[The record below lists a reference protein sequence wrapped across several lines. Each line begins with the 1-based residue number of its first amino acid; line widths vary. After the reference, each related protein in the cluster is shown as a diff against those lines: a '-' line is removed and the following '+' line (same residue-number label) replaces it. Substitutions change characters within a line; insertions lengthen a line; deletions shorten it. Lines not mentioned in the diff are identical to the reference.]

1 MIYDPLELTTELI
14 KCRSVTPQNDG
25 AIELLSEKLQKIGF
39 NCEILEFSENDSDS
53 IKNLWAKIGDKSPT
67 LSFAGHTDVVPEGD
81 ETLWESPPFDGINDG
96 NKIIGRGA
104 VDMKGSIGSFISAIS
119 IFLDKNGKQFNG
131 SISLIITGDEEGKAV
146 NGTQKLLEWMEK
158 NNHTFD
164 DCIVG
169 EPTNPNKLGEMIKIG
184 RRGSTNIT
192 LTLKGNEGHV
202 AYPQLAD
209 NPIPKLILIL
219 NELIKE
225 PLDEGNEYF
234 DASNLEI
241 TSIDAGNSASNVIP
255 PEITAKLNIR
265 YNDNFTKEKIESE
278 IESRLKKHDY
288 EYSINFEHSGDSF
301 ITEPGEF
308 VNNLSKIIEK
318 HCKITPTL
326 STTGGTSDARFI
338 KNYGRV
344 VEFGLVGASMH
355 KINEYSNNADIEKL
369 KDIYLD
375 VLNDYFS

>member
-25 AIELLSEKLQKIGF
+25 AIELLSEKLQKIGV
-39 NCEILEFSENDSDS
+39 NCEIVEFSENDSDS

-96 NKIIGRGA
+96 NKIVGRGA
-104 VDMKGSIGSFISAIS
+104 VDMKGSIGSFISAVS
-119 IFLDKNGKQFNG
+119 IFLDKNGKKFNG

-255 PEITAKLNIR
+255 PEISAKLNIR
-265 YNDNFTKEKIESE
+265 YNDNFTKEKIESD

>member
-39 NCEILEFSENDSDS
+39 NCEIVEFSENDSDS

-96 NKIIGRGA
+96 NKIVGRGA

-119 IFLDKNGKQFNG
+119 IFLDKNGKKFNG

-146 NGTQKLLEWMEK
+146 NGTQKLLERMEK

-255 PEITAKLNIR
+255 PEISAKLNIR

-308 VNNLSKIIEK
+308 VNNLSKIVKK

>member
-278 IESRLKKHDY
+278 IESRLKKHNY

-308 VNNLSKIIEK
+308 VNNLSKIVEK

>member
-53 IKNLWAKIGDKSPT
+53 IKNLWAKIGDKSPI

-96 NKIIGRGA
+96 NKIVGRGA
-104 VDMKGSIGSFISAIS
+104 VDMKGSIGSFISAVS
-119 IFLDKNGKQFNG
+119 IFLDKNGKKFNG

>member
-39 NCEILEFSENDSDS
+39 NCEIVEFSENDSDS

-96 NKIIGRGA
+96 NKIVGRGA

-119 IFLDKNGKQFNG
+119 IFLDKNGKKFNG

-255 PEITAKLNIR
+255 QEISAKLNIR

-278 IESRLKKHDY
+278 IKSRLKKHDY

>member
-39 NCEILEFSENDSDS
+39 NCEIVEFSENDSDS

-255 PEITAKLNIR
+255 QEISAKLNIR

-278 IESRLKKHDY
+278 IESRLKKHNY

-375 VLNDYFS
+375 VLNHYFS

>member
-39 NCEILEFSENDSDS
+39 NCEIVEFSENDSDS

-96 NKIIGRGA
+96 NKIVGRGA
-104 VDMKGSIGSFISAIS
+104 VDMKGSIGSFISAVS
-119 IFLDKNGKQFNG
+119 IFLDKNGKKFNG

-255 PEITAKLNIR
+255 QEISAKLNIR

-278 IESRLKKHDY
+278 IESRLKKHNY

-308 VNNLSKIIEK
+308 VNNLSKIVEK

>member
-308 VNNLSKIIEK
+308 VNNLSKIVEK

>member
-39 NCEILEFSENDSDS
+39 NCEIVEFSENDSDS

-308 VNNLSKIIEK
+308 VNNLSKIVEK

>member
-39 NCEILEFSENDSDS
+39 NCEIVEFSENDSDS

-96 NKIIGRGA
+96 NKIVGRGA

-119 IFLDKNGKQFNG
+119 IFLDKNGKKFNG

-255 PEITAKLNIR
+255 PEISAKLNIR

-308 VNNLSKIIEK
+308 VNNLSKIVEK

>member
-39 NCEILEFSENDSDS
+39 NCEIVEFSENDSDS

-96 NKIIGRGA
+96 NKIVGRGA
-104 VDMKGSIGSFISAIS
+104 VDMKGSIGSFISAVS
-119 IFLDKNGKQFNG
+119 IFLDKNGKKFNG

-209 NPIPKLILIL
+209 NPIPKLISIL

-255 PEITAKLNIR
+255 PEISAKLNIR
-265 YNDNFTKEKIESE
+265 YNDNFTKEKIESD
-278 IESRLKKHDY
+278 IESRLKKHKY
-288 EYSINFEHSGDSF
+288 E
-301 ITEPGEF
+301 
-308 VNNLSKIIEK
+308 
-318 HCKITPTL
+318 
-326 STTGGTSDARFI
+326 
-338 KNYGRV
+338 
-344 VEFGLVGASMH
+344 
-355 KINEYSNNADIEKL
+355 
-369 KDIYLD
+369 
-375 VLNDYFS
+375 

>member
-39 NCEILEFSENDSDS
+39 DCEIVEFSENDSDS
-53 IKNLWAKIGDKSPT
+53 IKNLWEKIGDKSPT

-96 NKIIGRGA
+96 NKIVGRGA

-119 IFLDKNGKQFNG
+119 IFLDKNGKKFNG

-255 PEITAKLNIR
+255 QEISAKLNIR
-265 YNDNFTKEKIESE
+265 YNDNFTKEKIEIE
-278 IESRLKKHDY
+278 IESLLKKHDY

>member
-39 NCEILEFSENDSDS
+39 NCEIVEFSENDSDS

-119 IFLDKNGKQFNG
+119 IFLDKNGKKFNG

-146 NGTQKLLEWMEK
+146 NGTQKLLKWMEK

-255 PEITAKLNIR
+255 PEISAKLNIR

>member
-39 NCEILEFSENDSDS
+39 NCEIVEFSENDSDS

-255 PEITAKLNIR
+255 PEISAKLNIR

-308 VNNLSKIIEK
+308 VNNLSKIVEK

>member
-39 NCEILEFSENDSDS
+39 NCEIVEFSENDSDS
-53 IKNLWAKIGDKSPT
+53 IKNLWAKIGDKSPI

-96 NKIIGRGA
+96 NKIVGRGA
-104 VDMKGSIGSFISAIS
+104 VDMKGSIGSFISAVS
-119 IFLDKNGKQFNG
+119 IFLDKNGKKFNG

-255 PEITAKLNIR
+255 PEISAKLNIR

>member
-39 NCEILEFSENDSDS
+39 NCEIVEFSENDSDS

-96 NKIIGRGA
+96 NKIVGRGA

-119 IFLDKNGKQFNG
+119 IFLDKNGKKFNG

-375 VLNDYFS
+375 VLKDYFS

>member
-39 NCEILEFSENDSDS
+39 NCEIVEFSENDSDS
-53 IKNLWAKIGDKSPT
+53 IKNLWAKIGDKSPI

-96 NKIIGRGA
+96 NKIVGRGA
-104 VDMKGSIGSFISAIS
+104 VDMKGSIGSFISAVS
-119 IFLDKNGKQFNG
+119 IFLDKNGKKFNG

-146 NGTQKLLEWMEK
+146 NGTQKLLKWMEK

-255 PEITAKLNIR
+255 QEISAKLNIR

-278 IESRLKKHDY
+278 IESRLKKHNY
-288 EYSINFEHSGDSF
+288 EYSINFEHSGNSF

-308 VNNLSKIIEK
+308 VNNLSKIVEK

>member
-39 NCEILEFSENDSDS
+39 NCEIVEFSENDSDS
-53 IKNLWAKIGDKSPT
+53 IKNLWAKIGDKSPI

-96 NKIIGRGA
+96 NKIVGRGA

-131 SISLIITGDEEGKAV
+131 SISLIITGDEEGKAA

-265 YNDNFTKEKIESE
+265 YNDNFTC
-278 IESRLKKHDY
+278 LLY
-288 EYSINFEHSGDSF
+288 
-301 ITEPGEF
+301 
-308 VNNLSKIIEK
+308 
-318 HCKITPTL
+318 
-326 STTGGTSDARFI
+326 TSDA
-338 KNYGRV
+338 
-344 VEFGLVGASMH
+344 
-355 KINEYSNNADIEKL
+355 ADE
-369 KDIYLD
+369 
-375 VLNDYFS
+375 

>member
-39 NCEILEFSENDSDS
+39 NCEIVEFSENDSDS

-96 NKIIGRGA
+96 NKIVGRGA

-119 IFLDKNGKQFNG
+119 IFLEKNRKKFNG

-234 DASNLEI
+234 DAANLEI

-255 PEITAKLNIR
+255 PEISAKLNIR

>member
-25 AIELLSEKLQKIGF
+25 AIELVSEKLEKIGF
-39 NCEILEFSENDSDS
+39 NCEIVEFSENDSDS

-241 TSIDAGNSASNVIP
+241 TSIDVGNSASNVIP
-255 PEITAKLNIR
+255 PEISAKLNIR

-278 IESRLKKHDY
+278 IKSRLKKYDY

-308 VNNLSKIIEK
+308 VNNLSKIVEK

>member
-96 NKIIGRGA
+96 NKIVGRGA

-219 NELIKE
+219 NELVKE

-255 PEITAKLNIR
+255 PEISAKLNIR

-308 VNNLSKIIEK
+308 VNNLSKIVKK

>member
-39 NCEILEFSENDSDS
+39 NCEIVEFSENDSDS

-67 LSFAGHTDVVPEGD
+67 LSFGGHTDVVPEGD

-255 PEITAKLNIR
+255 PEISAKLNIR

-278 IESRLKKHDY
+278 IKSRLKKHDY

-308 VNNLSKIIEK
+308 VNNLSKIVEK

>member
-39 NCEILEFSENDSDS
+39 NCEIVEFSENDSDS

>member
-53 IKNLWAKIGDKSPT
+53 IKNLWAKIGDKSPI

-96 NKIIGRGA
+96 NKIVGRGA
-104 VDMKGSIGSFISAIS
+104 VDMKGSIGSFISAVS
-119 IFLDKNGKQFNG
+119 IFLDKNGKKFNG

-255 PEITAKLNIR
+255 PEISAKLNIR

-308 VNNLSKIIEK
+308 VNNLSKIVEK

>member
-39 NCEILEFSENDSDS
+39 NCEIVEFSENDSDS

-255 PEITAKLNIR
+255 REISAKLNIR

-278 IESRLKKHDY
+278 IESRLKKHNY

-308 VNNLSKIIEK
+308 VNNLSKIVKK

-375 VLNDYFS
+375 VLKDYFS

>member
-39 NCEILEFSENDSDS
+39 NCEIVEFSENDSDS

-255 PEITAKLNIR
+255 PEISAKLNIR

>member
-39 NCEILEFSENDSDS
+39 NCEIVEFSENDSDS

-96 NKIIGRGA
+96 NKIVGRGA
-104 VDMKGSIGSFISAIS
+104 VDMKGSIGSFISAVS
-119 IFLDKNGKQFNG
+119 IFLDKNGKKFNG

-255 PEITAKLNIR
+255 PEISAKLNIR

-308 VNNLSKIIEK
+308 VNNLSKIVEK

>member
-39 NCEILEFSENDSDS
+39 NCEIVEFSENDSDS

-96 NKIIGRGA
+96 NKIVGRGA

-119 IFLDKNGKQFNG
+119 IFLDKNGKKFNG

-146 NGTQKLLEWMEK
+146 NGTQKLLKWMEK

-255 PEITAKLNIR
+255 PEISAKLNIR

-375 VLNDYFS
+375 VLNHYFS

>member
-39 NCEILEFSENDSDS
+39 NCEIVEFSENDSDS

-96 NKIIGRGA
+96 NKIVGRGA

-119 IFLDKNGKQFNG
+119 IFLEKNRKKFNG

-255 PEITAKLNIR
+255 PEISAKLNIR

>member
-39 NCEILEFSENDSDS
+39 NCEIVEFSENDSDS

-96 NKIIGRGA
+96 NKIVGRGA

-119 IFLDKNGKQFNG
+119 IFLNKNGKKFNG

-255 PEITAKLNIR
+255 PEISAKLNIR

-308 VNNLSKIIEK
+308 VNNLSKIVKK

>member
-39 NCEILEFSENDSDS
+39 NCEIVEFSENDSDS

-96 NKIIGRGA
+96 NKIVGRGA

-119 IFLDKNGKQFNG
+119 IFLDKNGKKFNG

-255 PEITAKLNIR
+255 PEISAKLNIR

>member
-53 IKNLWAKIGDKSPT
+53 IKNLWAKIGDKSPI

-96 NKIIGRGA
+96 NKIVGRGA
-104 VDMKGSIGSFISAIS
+104 VDMKGSIGSFISAVS
-119 IFLDKNGKQFNG
+119 IFLDKNGKKFNG

-146 NGTQKLLEWMEK
+146 NGTQKLLKWMEK

-255 PEITAKLNIR
+255 PEISAKLNIR

-308 VNNLSKIIEK
+308 VNNLSKIVEK

>member
-39 NCEILEFSENDSDS
+39 NCEIVEFSENDSDS
-53 IKNLWAKIGDKSPT
+53 IKNLWAKIGDKSPI

-96 NKIIGRGA
+96 NKIVGRGA

-119 IFLDKNGKQFNG
+119 IFLEKNRKKFNG

-255 PEITAKLNIR
+255 PEISAKLNIR
-265 YNDNFTKEKIESE
+265 YNDNFTKEKIESD

>member
-39 NCEILEFSENDSDS
+39 NCEIVEFSENDSDS

-96 NKIIGRGA
+96 NKIVGRGA

-119 IFLDKNGKQFNG
+119 IFLDKNGKKFNG

-146 NGTQKLLEWMEK
+146 NGTQKLLKWMEK

-255 PEITAKLNIR
+255 QEISAKFNIR

-308 VNNLSKIIEK
+308 VNNLSKIVEK

>member
-39 NCEILEFSENDSDS
+39 NCEIVEFSENDSDS

-131 SISLIITGDEEGKAV
+131 TISLIITGDEEGKAV

>member
-39 NCEILEFSENDSDS
+39 NCEIVEFSENDSDS

-96 NKIIGRGA
+96 NKIVGRGA

-308 VNNLSKIIEK
+308 VNNLSKIVEK

>member
-39 NCEILEFSENDSDS
+39 NCEIVEFSENDSDS

-119 IFLDKNGKQFNG
+119 IFLDKNGKKFNG

-255 PEITAKLNIR
+255 PEISAKLNIR

-308 VNNLSKIIEK
+308 VNNLSKIVEK

>member
-53 IKNLWAKIGDKSPT
+53 IKNLWAKIGDKSPI

-96 NKIIGRGA
+96 NKIVGRGA
-104 VDMKGSIGSFISAIS
+104 VDMKGSIGSFISAVS
-119 IFLDKNGKQFNG
+119 IFLDKNGKKFNG

-308 VNNLSKIIEK
+308 VNNLSKIVEK